1 VGTSILITI
10 GSVLAGG
17 VVAAVTVVGLV
28 NAQTNPSGASPT
40 NVEQPVSIDYG
51 TGN

>member
-1 VGTSILITI
+1 VGTSLLITI

-28 NAQTNPSGASPT
+28 NAQTNPSGAAPT
-40 NVEQPVSIDYG
+40 NVEQPVTIEYG